1 MGKPDFGYSPGEK
14 IAIKVNLV
22 MGLAG
27 GKDNASC
34 PGPTPQVLNSLL
46 KGLID
51 EVHVPGELITI
62 YDASAR
68 IPDYILTPFRNSS
81 NPEFKKIKFVGNPKY
96 ITSARYLP
104 AEADMNA
111 KIYFADTSVTDIY
124 LVKSLTE
131 ADYVINLA
139 NMKGHT
145 LAGVTFCAKN
155 LYGSIFIPAAVAT
168 VSYGDGFGPKNT
180 DANGG
185 LHKCIAAHDYQEANI
200 GFFPQRAMGTY
211 NYLVDLLGHPE
222 VYNKTMLYLVD
233 GLYAGKQQN
242 QMDKFSTF
250 NNHFTASIFMS
261 QDPIALESVCLDFL
275 RSESI
280 CAVNVYGNVDNYLH
294 EAALADNPPS
304 GMIYNPGGGNS
315 HIQSL
320 GVHEHWNNF
329 TDKQYSKNQGKVN
342 GIELVTYKYPYE
354 GTNTALSKNY
364 KNNASFKNFPNPFS
378 ESTTIAYSV
387 GKPCLI
393 DISIFNDSGKLIET
407 LVHKRCLPGE
417 YQFVWNATNMAPGV
431 YHCRM
436 KTAGSE
442 IRTIRLTKI
451 K

>member
-1 MGKPDFGYSPGEK
+1 
-14 IAIKVNLV
+14 

-27 GKDNASC
+27 GQDNASC
-34 PGPTPQVLNSLL
+34 PGPSPQILNSLL
-46 KGLID
+46 KGVI
-51 EVHVPGELITI
+51 EEIHVPGEMITV

-68 IPDYILTPFRNSS
+68 IPDYIMSPFINNS
-81 NPEFKKIKFVGNPKY
+81 NPEFQKIKFVGNPKY
-96 ITSARYLP
+96 ITNGKYLP

-111 KIYFADTSVTDIY
+111 KINFADTSVTDVY

-155 LYGSIFIPAAVAT
+155 LYGSIFIPAAVTT
-168 VSYGDGFGPKNT
+168 VSYGDGFGPKNL

-185 LHKCIAAHDYQEANI
+185 LHRCIAVHDFQDANV

-222 VYNKTMLYLVD
+222 VYNKAILYIVD

-242 QMDKFSTF
+242 QMDKFTTF
-250 NNHFTASIFMS
+250 NNHYTSSIFMS

-275 RSESI
+275 RSEPF
-280 CAVNVYGNVDNYLH
+280 CAINVYGNVDNYLH

-304 GMIYNPGGGNS
+304 GIVYNPGAGNS
-315 HIQSL
+315 HLQSL
-320 GVHEHWNNF
+320 GIHEHWNNF
-329 TDKQYSKNQGKVN
+329 TDKQYSKNLGNEN

-354 GTNTALSKNY
+354 GTNTALSKTF
-364 KNNASFKNFPNPFS
+364 KNNTSFKDYPNPFS
-378 ESTTIAYSV
+378 ESTIIEYSIE
-387 GKPCLI
+387 KPALI
-393 DISIFNDSGKLIET
+393 DICIIDESGKLAET
-407 LVHKRCLPGE
+407 LVHKHSPPGH
-417 YQFVWNATNMAPGV
+417 YQLIWNATNKAPGV
-431 YHCRM
+431 YYCRM
-436 KTAGSE
+436 KSSGIEMS
-442 IRTIRLTKI
+442 TISLFKI